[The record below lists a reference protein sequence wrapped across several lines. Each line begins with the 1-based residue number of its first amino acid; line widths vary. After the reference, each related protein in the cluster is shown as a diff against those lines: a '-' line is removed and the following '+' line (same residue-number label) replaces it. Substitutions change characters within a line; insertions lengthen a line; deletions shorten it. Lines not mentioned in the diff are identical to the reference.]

1 MANNVFVYCEIEGTQ
16 VQEVSQELLTKGRK
30 LANELKVELHAIVA
44 GTGIKGKV
52 EDQILPYGVDKLF
65 VFDAKDLFPYTSAPH
80 TDILVNLFKEEQPQ
94 ICLMGATVIGRD
106 LGPRVS
112 SSLTS
117 GLTADCTELEI
128 GPYDDNKA
136 GKHYDNLLYQI
147 RPAFGGNIVATIVN
161 PDHRPQMATVRS
173 GVMQKAIY
181 EGACKKEVVYPE
193 VSKYVSPEAFVVKVL
208 DHHVEAAKHNLKG
221 APIVVAGG
229 YGMGS
234 KENFDLLFDLAK
246 VLHGEVGGS
255 RAAVD
260 AGWLDHDR
268 QIGQTGVTVHPKV
281 YIACGIS
288 GQIQHIAGMQDS
300 GIIIS
305 VNSSDHPE
313 IGFYLNH
320 PLMARIVELKEKGF
334 ADAKEYDYAP
344 VDLGDAIENYKQILD
359 ITGDVAA
366 NIIEPNSEAVD
377 LEGPHLENGRM
388 IYASKTYE
396 NLDATRKAGLWGVS
410 MPRRYG
416 GLNLPNAVFSM
427 LSEMI
432 SAADA
437 GFQNIWSLQSC
448 IDTLYEFGS
457 EEQRQKYIPRVCAGE
472 GMSMDLTEPDAGSD
486 LQRVMLKATFDEK
499 ENCWRLNGVKRF
511 ITNGDSDIHLVL
523 ARSEEGTK
531 DGRGLSMFIYDK
543 RQGGVNVRHIEHKLG
558 IHGSPTCELT
568 YKNAKAEL
576 CGSTRLGLIKYVM
589 ALMNGA
595 RLGIAAQSVGVEQ
608 EAYNEGL
615 AYAKERQQFGDKI
628 INFPAVYDM
637 LSRMKAKLDAG
648 RSLLYETAAY
658 VDIYKCLED
667 IERDRKLT
675 PEEKQE
681 LKKYQRLADAFT
693 PLAKGMNSGSGF
705 IMEYKSQRLFRD
717 ARIFS
722 IYEGTT
728 QLQVVA
734 AIRYIT
740 NGTML
745 NNIKDML
752 AGLEVSDSL
761 KNLKARVEKLIPVY
775 EEALNNV
782 KALENQD
789 AQDFLARRLYDMT
802 AELVM
807 SLLILRDATKA
818 PELFEKSANV
828 YVRMTEEDV
837 FGKSAYIKAFQVE
850 DLEQFKAAE
859 ADEAAEA

>member
-1 MANNVFVYCEIEGTQ
+1 MANYF
-16 VQEVSQELLTKGRK
+16 
-30 LANELKVELHAIVA
+30 
-44 GTGIKGKV
+44 
-52 EDQILPYGVDKLF
+52 
-65 VFDAKDLFPYTSAPH
+65 
-80 TDILVNLFKEEQPQ
+80 
-94 ICLMGATVIGRD
+94 
-106 LGPRVS
+106 
-112 SSLTS
+112 
-117 GLTADCTELEI
+117 
-128 GPYDDNKA
+128 
-136 GKHYDNLLYQI
+136 
-147 RPAFGGNIVATIVN
+147 
-161 PDHRPQMATVRS
+161 
-173 GVMQKAIY
+173 
-181 EGACKKEVVYPE
+181 
-193 VSKYVSPEAFVVKVL
+193 
-208 DHHVEAAKHNLKG
+208 
-221 APIVVAGG
+221 
-229 YGMGS
+229 
-234 KENFDLLFDLAK
+234 
-246 VLHGEVGGS
+246 
-255 RAAVD
+255 
-260 AGWLDHDR
+260 
-268 QIGQTGVTVHPKV
+268 
-281 YIACGIS
+281 
-288 GQIQHIAGMQDS
+288 
-300 GIIIS
+300 
-305 VNSSDHPE
+305 SDHPE

-320 PLMARIVELKEKGF
+320 PLMKRIVELKEKDF
-334 ADAKEYDYAP
+334 VDKDKFDYAP
-344 VDLGDAIENYKQILD
+344 VDFFDALENYKQILD

-366 NIIEPNSEAVD
+366 NIIAPNSESVD

-388 IYASKTYE
+388 IYASKTFE

-427 LSEMI
+427 LSEI
-432 SAADA
+432 VSAADA

-486 LQRVMLKATFDEK
+486 LQRVMLKATYDEK
-499 ENCWRLNGVKRF
+499 EQCWRLNGVKRF

-543 RQGGVNVRHIEHKLG
+543 RNGGVDVRHIEHKLG

-595 RLGIAAQSVGVEQ
+595 RLGIAAQSVGLSQ
-608 EAYNEGL
+608 EAYNEAI
-615 AYAKERQQFGDKI
+615 AYARERQQFGEKI

-648 RSLLYETAAY
+648 RSLLYQTACY

-681 LKKYQRLADAFT
+681 MKKYQRLADAFT
-693 PLAKGMNSGSGF
+693 PLAKGMNSEYANQNAYDAISIHGGSGF
-705 IMEYKSQRLFRD
+705 IMEYKSQRLYRD

-734 AIRYIT
+734 AIRYIG

-745 NNIKDML
+745 QNIDEMYD
-752 AGLEVSDSL
+752 ALEVSPEL
-761 KNLKARVEKLIPVY
+761 EEKKKRVGAMITLYEKAI
-775 EEALNNV
+775 
-782 KALENQD
+782 ENAKKHNDQT
-789 AQDFLARRLYDMT
+789 AFDFLARRLYDMT
-802 AELVM
+802 AEIVM

-818 PELFEKSANV
+818 PELFLKSAKV
-828 YVRMTEEDV
+828 YVNMAFEDV
-837 FGKSAYIKAFQVE
+837 SGKALYIANYDPE
-850 DLEQFKAAE
+850 EQDCFRAE
-859 ADEAAEA
+859 